1 MSKVVIKK
9 NICIEPEYLNENIL
23 ENIHKKIS
31 EKFLN
36 KCDQEHGYIIKIY
49 SKIEIVK
56 NVISNTSSG
65 VFFTVKFGIKCLK
78 PIVGNKYKGVVC
90 MIFSNGI
97 FVEVEEKLKIL
108 IPNNKMKKY
117 KYVNDIYTDGKEKI
131 REGVEVY
138 LEIEMIRYE
147 KQNFNC
153 IGKLL

>member
-1 MSKVVIKK
+1 MSKVVIQK
-9 NICIEPEYLNENIL
+9 NICIDPEYLNENIL
-23 ENIHKKIS
+23 DNIHKKIC

-49 SKIEIVK
+49 PRIEIVK

-78 PIVGNKYKGVVC
+78 PVLGNKYKGIVC
-90 MIFSNGI
+90 MVFPNGI

-117 KYVNDIYTDGKEKI
+117 KYINDIYTDNKEKI
-131 REGVEVY
+131 CQGVEVE